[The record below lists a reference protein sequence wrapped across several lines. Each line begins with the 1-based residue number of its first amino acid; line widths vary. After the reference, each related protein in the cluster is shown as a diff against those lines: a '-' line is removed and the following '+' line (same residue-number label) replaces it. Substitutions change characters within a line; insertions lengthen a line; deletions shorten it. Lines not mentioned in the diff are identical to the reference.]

1 MTEMIEMKE
10 PAEIAAPV
18 EEIVKPYTFRKLAAE
33 DMFLMFRILG
43 KIGIKEFKNAFA
55 GDELKQLIAATKKGG
70 EKALTAVG
78 VSVFIDAVDI
88 ILGNIYKCE
97 NEIYKLLAQVSGMA
111 ESEIKADALLFT
123 EMVVDFFKKEE
134 FPAFIKV
141 VSRSFR

>member
-1 MTEMIEMKE
+1 MSEIIEVKE
-10 PAEIAAPV
+10 SVETVETAET
-18 EEIVKPYTFRKLAAE
+18 VKPYTFRKLSSE
-33 DMFLMFRILG
+33 DMFLMCRILG
-43 KIGIKEFKNAFA
+43 KIGIKEFKNCFT
-55 GDELKQLIAATKKGG
+55 GDEINALVAATKEGG

-97 NEIYKLLAQVSGMA
+97 NEIYQLLAQTSGM
-111 ESEIKADALLFT
+111 SVSDVKADALLFV
-123 EMVVDFFKKEE
+123 EMLIDFFKKEE